1 MALVVANETYLA
13 DLILPF
19 VDVFQMGR
27 VEMMSRAGRG
37 ACEIIALR
45 LQEPRPG
52 RAGCGPT
59 VVRDDEPQSH
69 AYLCLCLLSRREAVR
84 RGRALAAGP
93 LHSVVADARGRVWS
107 FGHGAHGR
115 LGLGGSWLSACT
127 PRPVELPSRVRVA
140 QVAAAHRH
148 SVALDVLGRAY
159 TWGSDEVGQLG
170 HGGAPRER
178 AGPRA
183 RTAEP
188 RTAAPRLVDQLFC
201 GRGQRC
207 VEVAAGDEHTLFL
220 ASDGRVRASGSASR
234 AGVGPSLRYVGGG
247 AYENEAAGDGPIT
260 APTLLW
266 RLADDAVIVKVAA
279 CGAHSLALDAEGR
292 VFSWGDGDGGRLGHG
307 DDAGKVEPTLISALA
322 GTRVTHV
329 GCGAEC
335 SCVVTEAPELFWF
348 GAENGLSYVTDFV
361 EAETDGLLCW
371 RLPTACP
378 RALPDAPRRRRRAS
392 SASSYRSSLGS
403 LDALDDDGDESG
415 GDGDDDAAPRASRPD
430 ALAVGGG
437 LAAAVV
443 IVDGA
448 AHQLCRDGTGAF
460 SRRRLALPAPAV
472 AAACSD
478 EHYLVLT
485 DDGDVHSAGNGGHG
499 RLGHGSHT
507 SNQDPKRI
515 DALNRDG

>member
-84 RGRALAAGP
+84 RGGALAAGP

-159 TWGSDEVGQLG
+159 PWGSDEVGQLG

-247 AYENEAAGDGPIT
+247 AYENEAAGAGPIT
-260 APTLLW
+260 APTCAPTLLW

-307 DDAGKVEPTLISALA
+307 DDAGKAEPTLISALA
-322 GTRVTHV
+322 GTRATHV

-378 RALPDAPRRRRRAS
+378 RALPGARGAAPRVVGVVLPVVARVPGRPRRRRRRERRRRRRRA
-392 SASSYRSSLGS
+392 AGA
-403 LDALDDDGDESG
+403 ALRRRRR
-415 GDGDDDAAPRASRPD
+415 PR
-430 ALAVGGG
+430 
-437 LAAAVV
+437 AAVV

>member
-69 AYLCLCLLSRREAVR
+69 AYLCFCLLSRREAVR

-93 LHSVVADARGRVWS
+93 LHSVVADTRGRVWS

-127 PRPVELPSRVRVA
+127 PRPVELPSR
-140 QVAAAHRH
+140 
-148 SVALDVLGRAY
+148 
-159 TWGSDEVGQLG
+159 
-170 HGGAPRER
+170 
-178 AGPRA
+178 
-183 RTAEP
+183 
-188 RTAAPRLVDQLFC
+188 
-201 GRGQRC
+201 
-207 VEVAAGDEHTLFL
+207 
-220 ASDGRVRASGSASR
+220 
-234 AGVGPSLRYVGGG
+234 
-247 AYENEAAGDGPIT
+247 

-307 DDAGKVEPTLISALA
+307 DDAGKAEPTLISALA
-322 GTRVTHV
+322 GTRATHV

-415 GDGDDDAAPRASRPD
+415 GDGDGDAAP
-430 ALAVGGG
+430 LA
-437 LAAAVV
+437 
-443 IVDGA
+443 
-448 AHQLCRDGTGAF
+448 
-460 SRRRLALPAPAV
+460 LALPAPAV

>member
-37 ACEIIALR
+37 ACDIIALR

-260 APTLLW
+260 APTCVEIKSST
-266 RLADDAVIVKVAA
+266 RLQ
-279 CGAHSLALDAEGR
+279 CE
-292 VFSWGDGDGGRLGHG
+292 
-307 DDAGKVEPTLISALA
+307 
-322 GTRVTHV
+322 
-329 GCGAEC
+329 
-335 SCVVTEAPELFWF
+335 
-348 GAENGLSYVTDFV
+348 
-361 EAETDGLLCW
+361 
-371 RLPTACP
+371 
-378 RALPDAPRRRRRAS
+378 
-392 SASSYRSSLGS
+392 
-403 LDALDDDGDESG
+403 
-415 GDGDDDAAPRASRPD
+415 
-430 ALAVGGG
+430 
-437 LAAAVV
+437 
-443 IVDGA
+443 
-448 AHQLCRDGTGAF
+448 
-460 SRRRLALPAPAV
+460 
-472 AAACSD
+472 
-478 EHYLVLT
+478 
-485 DDGDVHSAGNGGHG
+485 
-499 RLGHGSHT
+499 
-507 SNQDPKRI
+507 RI
-515 DALNRDG
+515 

>member
-45 LQEPRPG
+45 LREPRPG

-84 RGRALAAGP
+84 RGPALAAGP
-93 LHSVVADARGRVWS
+93 LHSVVADKRGRVWS

-159 TWGSDEVGQLG
+159 TWGSDEFDAQ
-170 HGGAPRER
+170 
-178 AGPRA
+178 
-183 RTAEP
+183 
-188 RTAAPRLVDQLFC
+188 
-201 GRGQRC
+201 
-207 VEVAAGDEHTLFL
+207 
-220 ASDGRVRASGSASR
+220 
-234 AGVGPSLRYVGGG
+234 
-247 AYENEAAGDGPIT
+247 

-307 DDAGKVEPTLISALA
+307 DDAGKAEPTLISALA
-322 GTRVTHV
+322 GTRATHV

-415 GDGDDDAAPRASRPD
+415 GDGDGDAAPLASRPTRF
-430 ALAVGGG
+430 A
-437 LAAAVV
+437 
-443 IVDGA
+443 
-448 AHQLCRDGTGAF
+448 LCRDGTGAF

>member
-45 LQEPRPG
+45 LREPRPG

-84 RGRALAAGP
+84 AGGALAAGP
-93 LHSVVADARGRVWS
+93 LHSVVAGRGRVWS

-127 PRPVELPSRVRVA
+127 PRPVELPSR
-140 QVAAAHRH
+140 
-148 SVALDVLGRAY
+148 
-159 TWGSDEVGQLG
+159 
-170 HGGAPRER
+170 
-178 AGPRA
+178 
-183 RTAEP
+183 
-188 RTAAPRLVDQLFC
+188 
-201 GRGQRC
+201 
-207 VEVAAGDEHTLFL
+207 
-220 ASDGRVRASGSASR
+220 
-234 AGVGPSLRYVGGG
+234 
-247 AYENEAAGDGPIT
+247 

-307 DDAGKVEPTLISALA
+307 DDAGK
-322 GTRVTHV
+322 
-329 GCGAEC
+329 
-335 SCVVTEAPELFWF
+335 LFWF
-348 GAENGLSYVTDFV
+348 GAENGLSYVTDFL

-371 RLPTACP
+371 RLPTGVPARCP
-378 RALPDAPRRRRRAS
+378 TRAAAARARRRRRPTGRRSGPWTPSTTTATRAAATATATPRRWRRCPAALRPAAAS
-392 SASSYRSSLGS
+392 A
-403 LDALDDDGDESG
+403 D
-415 GDGDDDAAPRASRPD
+415 
-430 ALAVGGG
+430 
-437 LAAAVV
+437 AVV